1 MTGWPDWQSMDSAPR
16 EDFLRLAEEA
26 LAEAA
31 IIRDLVFTQRAWER
45 RGRQCRRHSRVAHE
59 PNRMRRDELAVLAEA
74 EMACGSDCRV

>member
-31 IIRDLVFTQRAWER
+31 IIRDLVFTQRA
-45 RGRQCRRHSRVAHE
+45 
-59 PNRMRRDELAVLAEA
+59 
-74 EMACGSDCRV
+74 